1 MLAPLGHLDDCAGNH
16 YRLQLNA
23 YRYILQKYYDVSVKA
38 MVVVGTHPD
47 NGDEPF
53 IDYVPLLQQETEQ
66 MMRYQRDRAR
76 ETMAM
81 QGEDCLLLDPHGAGG
96 FDDEE
101 GDAFADLSQVLAAD
115 GYLEPHVGDRPDTV
129 MAPTDRASASNAG
142 AAASSSGSSVKDHIK
157 ADGTCLPAPEEHN
170 AVTPDG
176 VSEASAM
183 EEDGD
188 DDIPSELKRRRLLP
202 GAAETEAEFD
212 SIFDLFEEEFS
223 RQAATAT
230 PTRPSGDMQ
239 IMQMRESL
247 LTRVRDFHQ
256 DWDSDMIRLAVCALA
271 IYGLRLVD
279 MWHREHALLLWVIEG
294 QVFLRSHN
302 RTVYVYTNEGAFQ
315 PLKETPPEHLFGR
328 VKASLLQLEGA
339 FRLMPGG
346 VRRDDISVLQALKD
360 LRSKH
365 DTTEKFLHACKD
377 AAIFC
382 MGNAPARLR
391 RRSSMPAEVDE
402 AAGEDSMP
410 PPGLGDR
417 TSDQVPNQWPVYT
430 AQALS
435 KVGASM
441 QRELLDDKL
450 FTYISRWCN
459 SPNPARPGC
468 AYTDVSVLYDV
479 DGEWPV
485 VHVPRSPD
493 NNIYI
498 RIPHPLMDPVLAHVK
513 TQLRQFYKRT
523 FWCNNYVFLCCQ
535 AAQAL
540 AKRGQNIDRLF
551 IGISPGGV
559 GQSLYSGHL
568 HAIFEDNSAF
578 FDPNVWYHD
587 DELRKQAWHGNGKL
601 RQPLV

>member
-1 MLAPLGHLDDCAGNH
+1 MSLDGLLEAD
-16 YRLQLNA
+16 
-23 YRYILQKYYDVSVKA
+23 A
-38 MVVVGTHPD
+38 MD
-47 NGDEPF
+47 
-53 IDYVPLLQQETEQ
+53 
-66 MMRYQRDRAR
+66 
-76 ETMAM
+76 
-81 QGEDCLLLDPHGAGG
+81 
-96 FDDEE
+96 
-101 GDAFADLSQVLAAD
+101 
-115 GYLEPHVGDRPDTV
+115 
-129 MAPTDRASASNAG
+129 
-142 AAASSSGSSVKDHIK
+142 
-157 ADGTCLPAPEEHN
+157 
-170 AVTPDG
+170 
-176 VSEASAM
+176 
-183 EEDGD
+183 EDGE
-188 DDIPSELKRRRLLP
+188 DDIPSQLRRRRLLP
-202 GAAETEAEFD
+202 GAAETEAKFD
-212 SIFDLFEEEFS
+212 SIFDLFEGEFT
-223 RQAATAT
+223 RQMAPVI
-230 PTRPSGDMQ
+230 PTRPAGDMQ
-239 IMQMRESL
+239 IMQMREAL
-247 LTRVRDFHQ
+247 MAKARTFEPA
-256 DWDSDMIRLAVCALA
+256 WDSEMARLAVCALA

-294 QVFLRSHN
+294 QMFLRSHN
-302 RTVYVYTNEGAFQ
+302 KTVYVYTNEGAFQ

-346 VRRDDISVLQALKD
+346 VRRDDKSVLQALKD
-360 LRSKH
+360 LRSNH
-365 DTTEKFLHACKD
+365 DTTEQFLRACKD

-382 MGNAPARLR
+382 MGNTVGR
-391 RRSSMPAEVDE
+391 RRSAPAAADGP
-402 AAGEDSMP
+402 AGEDSLL
-410 PPGLGDR
+410 PPGPGDR
-417 TSDQVPNQWPVYT
+417 MPDQAPNQWPVYT

-459 SPNPARPGC
+459 SPNPAQAGC
-468 AYTDVSVLYDV
+468 AYTDVSVLYDTA
-479 DGEWPV
+479 DGRPV

-498 RIPHPLMDPVLAHVK
+498 RIPHPLMDPVLAEAK

-523 FWCNNYVFLCCQ
+523 FWCNNYVFQCCQ

-587 DELRKQAWHGNGKL
+587 DELRKQAWQWQVTAACEPRLEGTLAHASWCAL
-601 RQPLV
+601 RSCSCS